1 MLKLFAAQS
10 GAPRQLSGEAQ
21 NFGQENYLRKFSA
34 QFSIEMSRSV
44 NEMLKN
50 WE

>member
-1 MLKLFAAQS
+1 MFRLFAEQS
-10 GAPRQLSGEAQ
+10 GIDWKLSGDAQ

-34 QFSIEMSRSV
+34 TFSIEMSRSV
-44 NEMLKN
+44 NAMLKN